1 MIPQAFI
8 DELLNRVDVVDVIEG
23 FIKLKRSGSNL
34 SSNCPFH
41 DEKTPSFTVSQQ
53 KQFYHCFGCGAHG
66 TAISFLM
73 EYQGLGFI
81 EAVTELANRVGLTV
95 PDNAREKATEHR
107 TNIEPSY
114 GVMNRAAAHYK
125 QKLKGSTRA
134 VSYLKGR
141 GITGSIAAKFVI
153 GFSTSDWQGLRE
165 VFTDYDE
172 SGLLGQVGLIKDNDG
187 RRYDRFRDRL
197 MFPIRDHRGRVIAFG
212 GRIIGEGEPK
222 YLNSP
227 ETDLFH
233 KGKEVYGLWE
243 SRSGIRN
250 SKRVLVVEGYMD
262 VVGLHQH
269 GIDYAVATL
278 GTATTEFQVSRLL
291 KYAAEII
298 FCFDGDKAGKKA
310 AFRALENT
318 LGQVSDAQKV
328 SFMFLPDGED
338 PDSFVRRYSKQE
350 FEKKIVEALP
360 MSEFLLSE
368 LSDQAGGVQTIEGKS
383 KLAHLASAHL
393 PAIKKAP
400 VMRTLL
406 RNRLVDM
413 TGLEQGDFGE
423 KNFENGKSVRETYSR
438 RIATPPNRSNRTPSV
453 INHIVEI
460 LIIYPSLA
468 TERDV
473 NYLHSYRANLGK
485 YVTEREVDFLHYV
498 LTHCRNEV
506 DRTVVLGK
514 MRDADFKD
522 DIDKR
527 EKLAS
532 LRYLVTAT
540 SLDNAKEEYTNAWAQ
555 LERWNRNAIADKVLK
570 SKDLST
576 LSLEDRE
583 ILQGLS
589 KNRSQKSD

>member
-1 MIPQAFI
+1 
-8 DELLNRVDVVDVIEG
+8 
-23 FIKLKRSGSNL
+23 
-34 SSNCPFH
+34 
-41 DEKTPSFTVSQQ
+41 
-53 KQFYHCFGCGAHG
+53 
-66 TAISFLM
+66 
-73 EYQGLGFI
+73 
-81 EAVTELANRVGLTV
+81 
-95 PDNAREKATEHR
+95 
-107 TNIEPSY
+107 
-114 GVMNRAAAHYK
+114 
-125 QKLKGSTRA
+125 

-172 SGLLGQVGLIKDNDG
+172 SELLGQVGLIKDNDG
-187 RRYDRFRDRL
+187 RRYDRFRGRL

-318 LGQVSDAQKV
+318 LGQVSDAQKI

-406 RNRLVDM
+406 RNRLVEM

-423 KNFENGKSVRETYSR
+423 KNFENGKLARETYSR
-438 RIATPPNRSNRTPSV
+438 RIGTPQNRSNRTPSV
-453 INHIVEI
+453 IKHIVEI

-473 NYLHSYRANLGK
+473 DYLHSYRANLGK
-485 YVTEREVDFLHYV
+485 HVTEREVDFLHYV
-498 LTHCRNEV
+498 LTHCLNEV
-506 DRTVVLGK
+506 DRTVALGK

-532 LRYLVTAT
+532 LRYLVNAT

-555 LERWNRNAIADKVLK
+555 LERWNRNAIADRVLK

-589 KNRSQKSD
+589 KK